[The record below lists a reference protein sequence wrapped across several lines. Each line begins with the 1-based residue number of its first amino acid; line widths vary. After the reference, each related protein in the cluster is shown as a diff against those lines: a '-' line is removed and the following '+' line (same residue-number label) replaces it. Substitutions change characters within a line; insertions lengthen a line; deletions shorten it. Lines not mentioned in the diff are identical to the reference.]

1 MKYIK
6 VTNKT
11 ENVNRL
17 RLEKLGFSSKR
28 DVEETIG
35 QFGSGIKFAPIAA
48 IRKGM
53 EFVFSG
59 NDDKGSYNLSYI
71 IKDDEGIP
79 SVYYKYDD
87 YEKPSSFTA
96 DAGLLSWESDF
107 QIYREIVANAID
119 ESKITGEPWD
129 ISIVDVDKIEAIDGE
144 FSVYITATEEM
155 IDINNNFDKYFS
167 VNRVPIWEKFGVKI
181 YKPIDNRFRAYCKG
195 VLVYVDKDMDTDGNY
210 LSGFFDYEFSNLT
223 LNEERTLKNFYELKY
238 FIANNVFSYI
248 DDEEIC
254 KYIIDSFMK
263 IEEDH
268 TINNYFEACEITSY
282 TYANASKNELMRTTF
297 EKMLPKTIAENARSC
312 SYNFMLTA
320 KSKGYNVVKIESES
334 ILAFLQSHSI
344 PSFKEIFGD
353 FFSHE
358 VKMGMKN
365 YPSLQLAFQIVKDIL
380 PDISEIEDV
389 VGIYFDD
396 EDKATLAITSMMKLD
411 EEDSIPK
418 KILFNHQHAENSSVK
433 ELISTFIH
441 EWDHYRTGIGDG
453 DDTGRGFRDIAD
465 KTISELVYRLWIS
478 QNKEA
483 SK

>member
-129 ISIVDVDKIEAIDGE
+129 ISIVDVDKIEAVDGE

-167 VNRVPIWEKFGVKI
+167 VNRVPIWEYSGMKI

-210 LSGFFDYEFSNLT
+210 LSGFFDYEFSSLT

-238 FIANNVFSYI
+238 FIANNLFPYI

-254 KYIIDSFMK
+254 KYIIDLFIK
-263 IEEDH
+263 IEENH
-268 TINNYFEACEITSY
+268 IMSNYFETCEITSY
-282 TYANASKNELMRTTF
+282 TYGTSRKNELMRTAF
-297 EKMLPKTIAENARSC
+297 EKILPKTIAENARSC
-312 SYNFMLTA
+312 SHNFLLTA
-320 KSKGYNVVKIESES
+320 KSKGYDVVKIESEA

-344 PSFKEIFGD
+344 PSYKEIFGD

-358 VKMGMKN
+358 VKMGMSN
-365 YPSLQLAFQIVKDIL
+365 YPALQLAFQIVKDVL
-380 PDISEIEDV
+380 PDISEIEDI

-396 EDKATLAITSMMKLD
+396 EDKVTLAITSMMKLN

-418 KILFNHQHAENSSVK
+418 KILFNHQHAENASIK

-441 EWDHYRTGIGDG
+441 EWDHYRTGISDG
-453 DDTGRGFRDIAD
+453 DDTGRSFRDLAD